1 MDLTF
6 YGDEDKSLIKIDPR
20 TKFLIF
26 IGSGIMCFASYSDLG
41 GVIYS
46 VLLCI
51 IFVLCGKKFTALK
64 SALLLGVMLYLRSV
78 LGNSQG
84 APSVILLLVTALT
97 TVFMFGFP
105 TIMSL
110 LLIIKTTKISQFLSA
125 FQAMHLPVKLI
136 IPIAVFFRFLPTVA
150 DEWNGVRKAMAFR
163 GISISPVQVIC
174 HPFRTVEYM
183 LIPMLFS
190 SISVME
196 ELAAATMAR
205 GMDTDIKRS
214 SYERVKFGVVD
225 YILGVIIIGII
236 VFTTIIGHAAKGG
249 IM

>member
-41 GVIYS
+41 VVVYS
-46 VLLCI
+46 ALLCI
-51 IFVLCGKKFTALK
+51 IFVLCGRKYTALK

-225 YILGVIIIGII
+225 YILVVIIIGII